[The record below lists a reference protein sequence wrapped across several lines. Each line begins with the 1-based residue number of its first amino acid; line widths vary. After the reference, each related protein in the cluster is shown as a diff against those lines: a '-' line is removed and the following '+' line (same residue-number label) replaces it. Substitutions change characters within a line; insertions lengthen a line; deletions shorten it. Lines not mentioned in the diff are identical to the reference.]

1 MQIYQMLQKKCIE
14 SLVMVALLGVLENN
28 YFFLIY
34 LSEFSFKRFLAHHHA
49 ATCQEKTQ
57 NRKE

>member
-28 YFFLIY
+28 YFILTV
-34 LSEFSFKRFLAHHHA
+34 SFRV
-49 ATCQEKTQ
+49 
-57 NRKE
+57 